1 MFIRPCIGRSIEEDT
16 MSATTADRAALS
28 HATTLPADDCAAATL
43 AGLLS
48 LTRDEAVAVA
58 DLFKILG
65 DPTRVLIMHTL
76 TQTGEL
82 CVHHLA
88 EAVDM
93 SPSSVSH
100 HLRLLRSFGLIRARR
115 AGREVYYRPDDAH
128 VEQLLGVC
136 LEHVR
141 HRLPG
146 VASVAGPG
154 EVTSEAGVAAPSDGT
169 TRGTFGVVD
178 PADVRAAA
186 TSSVTDQG
194 GGGNG

>member
-1 MFIRPCIGRSIEEDT
+1 
-16 MSATTADRAALS
+16 MSVGTADPSAASVGPEPRAVGAGL
-28 HATTLPADDCAAATL
+28 LVDDCGAATL
-43 AGLLS
+43 AGLHS
-48 LTRDEAVAVA
+48 LDRDEAVAVA

-65 DPTRVLIMHTL
+65 DPTRVRIMHTL
-76 TQTGEL
+76 TETGEL

-115 AGREVYYRPDDAH
+115 AGREVYYRPDDTH
-128 VEQLLGVC
+128 VEQFLGVC

-146 VASVAGPG
+146 VAGDIGAVAVPPGVSGVAGA
-154 EVTSEAGVAAPSDGT
+154 VDGT
-169 TRGTFGVVD
+169 GGSRS
-178 PADVRAAA
+178 ADK
-186 TSSVTDQG
+186 G

>member
-1 MFIRPCIGRSIEEDT
+1 MAVVQADSSNSTVPVTPTVGGTNDDHSCG
-16 MSATTADRAALS
+16 TAPLAALVS
-28 HATTLPADDCAAATL
+28 
-43 AGLLS
+43 LS
-48 LTRDEAVAVA
+48 RDEAEAVA

-76 TQTGEL
+76 TQSGEL

-115 AGREVYYRPDDAH
+115 AGREVYYRPDDTH

-146 VASVAGPG
+146 VA
-154 EVTSEAGVAAPSDGT
+154 GVAETIGAGGANSSPDG
-169 TRGTFGVVD
+169 R
-178 PADVRAAA
+178 
-186 TSSVTDQG
+186 

>member
-1 MFIRPCIGRSIEEDT
+1 MGV
-16 MSATTADRAALS
+16 ATTGS
-28 HATTLPADDCAAATL
+28 SVSSVTPPAPAVGAKAYDDGCGAATL
-43 AGLLS
+43 AALVS
-48 LTRDEAVAVA
+48 LTRDEAGAVA

-146 VASVAGPG
+146 VAAVGSAVGVVDTALT
-154 EVTSEAGVAAPSDGT
+154 VTEAGVVTEQG
-169 TRGTFGVVD
+169 RGE
-178 PADVRAAA
+178 PRA
-186 TSSVTDQG
+186 DQG
-194 GGGNG
+194 GGDNG

>member
-1 MFIRPCIGRSIEEDT
+1 MAVAQADSSN
-16 MSATTADRAALS
+16 SAIPVAPTVGGTIDDHSCGGAPLAALVS
-28 HATTLPADDCAAATL
+28 
-43 AGLLS
+43 LS
-48 LTRDEAVAVA
+48 RDEAEAVG

-76 TQTGEL
+76 TQSGEL

-146 VASVAGPG
+146 VA
-154 EVTSEAGVAAPSDGT
+154 GVAEAISAGGANGSPSG
-169 TRGTFGVVD
+169 R
-178 PADVRAAA
+178 
-186 TSSVTDQG
+186 

>member
-1 MFIRPCIGRSIEEDT
+1 MGVVTAGKSVE
-16 MSATTADRAALS
+16 SAS
-28 HATTLPADDCAAATL
+28 PPAPVVQTEVYDDGCGAATL
-43 AGLLS
+43 AALVSLS
-48 LTRDEAVAVA
+48 RDEAVAVA

-65 DPTRVLIMHTL
+65 DPTRVRIMHTL

-141 HRLPG
+141 HRLPEAVG
-146 VASVAGPG
+146 V
-154 EVTSEAGVAAPSDGT
+154 SEQGGSTGVPTLGT
-169 TRGTFGVVD
+169 
-178 PADVRAAA
+178 A
-186 TSSVTDQG
+186 DQG
-194 GGGNG
+194 EDGNG

>member
-1 MFIRPCIGRSIEEDT
+1 MGVV
-16 MSATTADRAALS
+16 TADPNAALVS
-28 HATTLPADDCAAATL
+28 PDSPAAGAGMLTDDCAAATL
-43 AGLLS
+43 AELS
-48 LTRDEAVAVA
+48 SLSRDEAVAVA

-65 DPTRVLIMHTL
+65 DPTRVRIMHTL
-76 TQTGEL
+76 TETGEL

-100 HLRLLRSFGLIRARR
+100 HLRLLRSFGLIHARR
-115 AGREVYYRPDDAH
+115 AGREVYYRPDDTH

-146 VASVAGPG
+146 AAGIIGAVAVPPRVASVAGT
-154 EVTSEAGVAAPSDGT
+154 VDGT
-169 TRGTFGVVD
+169 GGSHS
-178 PADVRAAA
+178 ADR
-186 TSSVTDQG
+186 G

>member
-1 MFIRPCIGRSIEEDT
+1 MG
-16 MSATTADRAALS
+16 MATADSGVEPTAISAGMVAGAEL
-28 HATTLPADDCAAATL
+28 HEDACTAATL
-43 AGLLS
+43 AALVSLS
-48 LTRDEAVAVA
+48 RDEAVAVA

-146 VASVAGPG
+146 GSAVADEADGTEVVNLPSVL
-154 EVTSEAGVAAPSDGT
+154 GVADEPTAAPMGT
-169 TRGTFGVVD
+169 G
-178 PADVRAAA
+178 
-186 TSSVTDQG
+186 QE